1 MRRAPAQMWPFPARM
16 LQSRF
21 GCGHSRRGC
30 GPVRPGADIV
40 QSRGL
45 VTDES
50 EFDDGTGKHCE
61 SEQDATAQW
70 VEWCGSFHELIYR
83 RYAPRAVPADSPRAL
98 GLSVL
103 APVGQKP
110 LAEGSRCVS
119 ALFLEQRSKA
129 LLLCRR
135 RPFRYRPKPSTEA
148 HAHARAHC
156 GLTRTAPLGCADA
169 APVPPQVCSEYPCA
183 VSTSWLRHAV
193 GGGVGN
199 NILPAIPELHAI
211 LTSPTG
217 PSLPPPHQLPRTF
230 LPPAIPSHAALAQR
244 AAPCRGTTRRRHMPS
259 QAPTGRG
266 AVEWLAVAAGGCA
279 AVGALQSTL
288 GKDYVLHA
296 HRRGPR
302 AAHAPAGPRVAQ
314 RALRGCGWRGYRR
327 RGAGGCTTR
336 RRSRRIRAAG
346 STGTRTRTGRT
357 GGCGT
362 TSRGGRCSSALLAT
376 PTLSSCSFA
385 LRRARI
391 GCTAVCH
398 SPNRRWGLAVLLST
412 IRRGRCSSAAAAVR
426 TRALWR
432 ARATVRKQTEDLAV
446 LTLAL
451 CAVGCRLF
459 GHVPTAP

>member
-1 MRRAPAQMWPFPARM
+1 MPAAAVSVRLNPRQRRTRTQ
-16 LQSRF
+16 
-21 GCGHSRRGC
+21 
-30 GPVRPGADIV
+30 
-40 QSRGL
+40 
-45 VTDES
+45 
-50 EFDDGTGKHCE
+50 
-61 SEQDATAQW
+61 
-70 VEWCGSFHELIYR
+70 
-83 RYAPRAVPADSPRAL
+83 
-98 GLSVL
+98 
-103 APVGQKP
+103 
-110 LAEGSRCVS
+110 
-119 ALFLEQRSKA
+119 
-129 LLLCRR
+129 
-135 RPFRYRPKPSTEA
+135 
-148 HAHARAHC
+148 RAHC
-156 GLTRTAPLGCADA
+156 GLTRTAPLGCAGA

-217 PSLPPPHQLPRTF
+217 PSLPPPHQLPRAF

-244 AAPCRGTTRRRHMPS
+244 AAPCRGTTRRRHTPS
-259 QAPTGRG
+259 PTRLQAAARS
-266 AVEWLAVAAGGCA
+266 EWLAVAAGGCA

-362 TSRGGRCSSALLAT
+362 TSRGGRCSSALLAY
-376 PTLSSCSFA
+376 PLSSCSFV
-385 LRRARI
+385 RRA
-391 GCTAVCH
+391 CTHRMHGGVPR
-398 SPNRRWGLAVLLST
+398 PNRRWGLAVLLSA
-412 IRRGRCSSAAAAVR
+412 IRGGRCSSAAAAVR

-432 ARATVRKQTEDLAV
+432 APQ
-446 LTLAL
+446 
-451 CAVGCRLF
+451 CASKM
-459 GHVPTAP
+459 TT